1 MRACRLLPTTWLSL
15 IVLSCGGGSSGSG
28 AVNENEFRA
37 QYCEIMSRCCAP
49 EGYAPPGERCQNV
62 IDYLTSDTGATDAMR
77 SACLTAIENKKD
89 LAEFCYLP
97 MDGDIP
103 VCHDVLTSP
112 TLLAQSEAQK
122 EQVEAAAKKS
132 ACTSNPEC
140 CPAGVLCDSSA
151 TYCKRGTGCQPL
163 IALGEP
169 CESVGCVAE
178 GYCDSASLTCMARKA
193 ASLACSN
200 SQECIADAYCNAG
213 QVCAQ
218 RISYGSLC
226 DKSDACQAP
235 GYCDSQS
242 ICTAGDHRLFC
253 GDKLAGGT

>member
-1 MRACRLLPTTWLSL
+1 
-15 IVLSCGGGSSGSG
+15 
-28 AVNENEFRA
+28 
-37 QYCEIMSRCCAP
+37 
-49 EGYAPPGERCQNV
+49 
-62 IDYLTSDTGATDAMR
+62 
-77 SACLTAIENKKD
+77 LTAIENKKD

-132 ACTSNPEC
+132 ACASTPEC
-140 CPAGVLCDSSA
+140 CPAGAFCESSA
-151 TYCKRGTGCQPL
+151 TYCKGGTGCQPL

-178 GYCDSASLTCMARKA
+178 GYCGSASLTCMARKA
-193 ASLACSN
+193 AGMVCGSN
-200 SQECIADAYCNAG
+200 WQECMDGAYCNAG

-218 RISYGSLC
+218 KVAYGSLC
-226 DKSDACQAP
+226 DKSDACQAS
-235 GYCDSQS
+235 GSCDTQS
-242 ICTAGDHRLFC
+242 ICTAGNHSWFC